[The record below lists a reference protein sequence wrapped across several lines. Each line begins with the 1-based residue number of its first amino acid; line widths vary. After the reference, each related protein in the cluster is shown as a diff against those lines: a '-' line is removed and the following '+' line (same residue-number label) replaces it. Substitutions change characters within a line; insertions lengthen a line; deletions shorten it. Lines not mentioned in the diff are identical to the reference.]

1 MPWIMFKEIYP
12 QVDGSE
18 IMLVVAGE
26 DKNIRNCMDRVKQ
39 SGAIIHSIA
48 LGPNADPAVTE
59 MSAVTGKIRPIHS
72 RPSTAM
78 HTCRG

>member
-1 MPWIMFKEIYP
+1 
-12 QVDGSE
+12 
-18 IMLVVAGE
+18 MLVVAGE

-59 MSAVTGKIRPIHS
+59 MSAVTGKI
-72 RPSTAM
+72 
-78 HTCRG
+78 